1 MPEAD
6 GRAEPVSRKLALLI
20 EYDGTRYSGFQIQEN
35 ALTVQEV
42 LERALDNITGEGNR
56 LKGASRTDT
65 GVHALGQVATF
76 VTRSR
81 HEPKTFVA
89 ALNAHLPGDVAV
101 RDAAETAP
109 GFDARRQAERR
120 WYRYVIVQRSSPA
133 PLLRSSSHR
142 IGRRLDVE
150 AMAAAA
156 QELVGH
162 HDCAS
167 FSAKLSNQTTTMRE
181 ITRVGVRRAG
191 DMLFFD
197 IEANAFLPQQVR
209 RTVGE
214 LLAVGTGHLPVE
226 RIGQLLARPVL
237 GAAGSPVPPQ
247 GLYLMGI
254 TYPPGA
260 VRFEHEGSLDRSG
273 PWAAGIQNLG
283 HE

>member
-1 MPEAD
+1 MLD
-6 GRAEPVSRKLALLI
+6 AEDHEEVGGRKLALLI
-20 EYDGTRYSGFQIQEN
+20 EYDGTRYSGFQIQDN

-42 LERALDNITGEGNR
+42 LERALNNITGEGNR

-76 VTRSR
+76 VTSSR
-81 HEPKTFVA
+81 HAPRTFVA

-101 RDAAETAP
+101 RDATGTAP
-109 GFDARRQAERR
+109 GFDPRREAESR
-120 WYRYVIVQRSSPA
+120 WYRYVIVQRASPA
-133 PLLRSSSHR
+133 PLLRKVSHR
-142 IGRRLDVE
+142 VGRYLDVK

-156 QELVGH
+156 QELVGY

-181 ITRVGVRRAG
+181 ITRAGVQGAG
-191 DMLFFD
+191 EVLYFD

-214 LLAVGTGHLPVE
+214 LIAIGSGHQPVE
-226 RIGQLLARPVL
+226 RIGQLLESPVL
-237 GAAGSPVPPQ
+237 GTADSPAPPQ

-254 TYPPGA
+254 TYRPGA
-260 VRFEHEGSLDRSG
+260 VRFENEGSTDQSG
-273 PWAAGIQNLG
+273 PWTAGIHNLG
-283 HE
+283 HD